1 MFIKFFEHIRM
12 GEQTELGNHE
22 FSHDEMI
29 AYADRYDPQHFHVD
43 DEAAERSVF
52 RGLIASGWHTAA
64 VCQRLT
70 ISKRSELAEQT
81 PVPGRGFH
89 ARLGPSPGFRQLQ
102 WLKPVYAEDV
112 IGFSS
117 RVVEK
122 AELRARPE
130 WGIVTSRSEG
140 RNQTGTL
147 VFGVTVQFYVERTP
161 A

>member
-1 MFIKFFEHIRM
+1 MFIRFFEHIRT
-12 GEQTELGNHE
+12 GEQTGLGSHR
-22 FSHDEMI
+22 FSRGEMI
-29 AYADRYDPQHFHVD
+29 AYASRYDPQPFHVD
-43 DEAAERSVF
+43 DEAAGRSVF

-70 ISKRSELAEQT
+70 VSKRNELEEQT
-81 PVPGRGFH
+81 TPPGRGFH

-102 WLKPVYAEDV
+102 WLKPVYAQHV
-112 IGFSS
+112 IDFSS

-122 AELRARPE
+122 AELKARPE

-140 RNQTGTL
+140 RNRTGDL